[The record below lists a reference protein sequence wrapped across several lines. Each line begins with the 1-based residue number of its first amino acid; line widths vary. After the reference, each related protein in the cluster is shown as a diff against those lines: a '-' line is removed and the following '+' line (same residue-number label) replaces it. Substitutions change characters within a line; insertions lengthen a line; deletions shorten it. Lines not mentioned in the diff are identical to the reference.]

1 MGWRVRELASSEEPA
16 WDLFVRDHPRA
27 SPFHLIAWR
36 RCLEETFGYKPLYL
50 VAERSGEWGAVLP
63 LFECKGWF
71 SGKVWISTPFAV
83 YGGVLATG
91 EGAAEA
97 VRGEL
102 RERAHDAGVD
112 YVDLRNGWA
121 DQCLGFAPVRR
132 YATFTLPL
140 PGDPDELLAKLP
152 KKARNMVRKARKT
165 TFTAR
170 RGALDSTRFA
180 ELHERTLRRLGT
192 PSFPQSHFQRILEFF
207 GQEAELF
214 ELYCGDELAAA
225 SLSFV
230 FGGSAH
236 IYYAGAEP
244 KFNPLAANYAMYCD
258 HLLDSTARGLSYFDF
273 GRAKYGAGTFEFK
286 KHWGAEMRELAYEIL
301 LVRRRTLPDFTPRN
315 PRFSPAIEAW
325 KRLPLWLT
333 RRLGPVLVRQFP

>member
-1 MGWRVRELASSEEPA
+1 MGWRVRELAAGEEAA
-16 WDLFVRDHPRA
+16 WDRFVRTHPRA

-36 RCLEETFGYKPLYL
+36 RCLEDTFGYKPLYL
-50 VAERSGEWGAVLP
+50 VAERSSEWGAVLP
-63 LFECKGWF
+63 LFEFKGWF

-83 YGGVLATG
+83 YGGVLAAVD
-91 EGAAEA
+91 EAAEA
-97 VRGEL
+97 VRGDL
-102 RERAHDAGVD
+102 RERAHEAGVE
-112 YVDLRNGWA
+112 YVDLRNGWD
-121 DQCLGFAPVRR
+121 DQRLGFEPVRR

-140 PGDPDELLAKLP
+140 PEDPDALLAQLP
-152 KKARNMVRKARKT
+152 KKTRNMVRKARKT
-165 TFTAR
+165 AFTAR
-170 RGALDSTRFA
+170 RGASDSTRFA
-180 ELHERTLRRLGT
+180 ALHGRTLRRLGT

-244 KFNPLAANYAMYCD
+244 KFNRLAANYAMYCD
-258 HLLDSTARGLSYFDF
+258 HLLDAAARGIRCFDF

-286 KHWGAEMRELAYEIL
+286 SHWGAEMRELPYEML

-315 PRFSPAIEAW
+315 PRFSPAIETW
-325 KRLPLWLT
+325 KRLPFWLT
-333 RRLGPVLVRQFP
+333 RRLGPALVRQFP